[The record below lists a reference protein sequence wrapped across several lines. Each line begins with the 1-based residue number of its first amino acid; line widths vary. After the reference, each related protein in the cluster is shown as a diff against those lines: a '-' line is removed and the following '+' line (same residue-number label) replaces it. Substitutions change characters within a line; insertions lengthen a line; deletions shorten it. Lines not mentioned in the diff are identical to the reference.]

1 MGVYIT
7 GDTHGNCQR
16 IIEYAQE
23 HCLDAHD
30 TVIVAGDFGCIWDG
44 SMEEA
49 RRLDYLS
56 ESLDCRLA
64 FVSGNHENFDVLEK
78 RYAGFYS
85 TWAGGRVQNIRSNI
99 THLLRGEMF
108 CIDGKRIFTF
118 GGAKSTDISDGLLQ
132 SDDAEK
138 LIKEVLE
145 LERQGKQ
152 LYRIAHYDWWE
163 QEMPSEE
170 EMKKGISCLEQHNW
184 ETDFVITHC
193 CPSSIQAYFSLGLYQ
208 PDKLTDYFQVIS
220 EKLRFKRWYFGHYH
234 QDKAVSDQFHMVY
247 QNICRIA

>member
-1 MGVYIT
+1 MGVYVT

-30 TVIVAGDFGCIWDG
+30 TVIVAGDFGCVWDG

-78 RYAGFYS
+78 KYAGFYS

-99 THLLRGEMF
+99 THLLRGET
-108 CIDGKRIFTF
+108 G
-118 GGAKSTDISDGLLQ
+118 Q
-132 SDDAEK
+132 
-138 LIKEVLE
+138 
-145 LERQGKQ
+145 
-152 LYRIAHYDWWE
+152 
-163 QEMPSEE
+163 
-170 EMKKGISCLEQHNW
+170 
-184 ETDFVITHC
+184 TH
-193 CPSSIQAYFSLGLYQ
+193 
-208 PDKLTDYFQVIS
+208 
-220 EKLRFKRWYFGHYH
+220 E
-234 QDKAVSDQFHMVY
+234 
-247 QNICRIA
+247 